1 MYKAWLLLFP
11 ILCCL
16 LSCDALSTG
25 GNPSEGRPCNQ
36 KILKVHPELL
46 RFDITMTCPYEKK
59 CDVGLGFGVAKLGD
73 SLDGMCFG
81 GGAEWRF
88 ESIDTSMI
96 VATKDW
102 KTYPVILSMDDHL
115 HFSLI
120 DEDDV
125 EKKYDIDLSSI
136 INSYTVRGD
145 SIDVHVMENC
155 NLQLLFCS
163 KEIVYGSKL
172 RNGEYTF
179 SANEGCGDHYIYK
192 CIWHNQGSLETD
204 DLDIY
209 ASIYWKK

>member
-59 CDVGLGFGVAKLGD
+59 CDVELGFGVAKLGD

-120 DEDDV
+120 DEDNV
-125 EKKYDIDLSSI
+125 EKKYDIDLSGIVHSF
-136 INSYTVRGD
+136 TVRGD
-145 SIDVHVMENC
+145 SVDVNVMKGC
-155 NLQLLFCS
+155 NLHLYSCK
-163 KEIVYGSKL
+163 KETVYGNNL
-172 RNGEYTF
+172 LNGKYTF
-179 SANEGCGDHYIYK
+179 SKTDGCDPDYSYR
-192 CIWHNQGSLETD
+192 CSWHNQGSLETD
-204 DLDIY
+204 DLEID
-209 ASIYWKK
+209 ATIYWK

>member
-1 MYKAWLLLFP
+1 MCKVWLLLFP

-25 GNPSEGRPCNQ
+25 GNPSEGASCRGISKKNAYSYRF
-36 KILKVHPELL
+36 IFELN
-46 RFDITMTCPYEKK
+46 CPYEEK
-59 CDVGLGFGVAKLGD
+59 CKTGLGFLGGGVGD
-73 SLDGMCFG
+73 SLNRTCFAG
-81 GGAEWRF
+81 YELKL
-88 ESIDTSMI
+88 ETSEFSRTVRDNKI
-96 VATKDW
+96 
-102 KTYPVILSMDDHL
+102 YLISLSSENHAQ
-115 HFSLI
+115 FSLI

-179 SANEGCGDHYIYK
+179 SANEGCDAEYSYD
-192 CIWHNQGSLETD
+192 CIWHNQSSLETD
-204 DLDIY
+204 DLDIH
-209 ASIYWKK
+209 AMIRWK

>member
-1 MYKAWLLLFP
+1 
-11 ILCCL
+11 
-16 LSCDALSTG
+16 
-25 GNPSEGRPCNQ
+25 
-36 KILKVHPELL
+36 
-46 RFDITMTCPYEKK
+46 MTCPYEKK
-59 CDVGLGFGVAKLGD
+59 CDVELGFGVAKLGD

-115 HFSLI
+115 HFSLV
-120 DEDDV
+120 DENNV
-125 EKKYDIDLSSI
+125 EKKYDIDLSGI

-155 NLQLLFCS
+155 HLQLLFCG

-179 SANEGCGDHYIYK
+179 SANEGCDAEYSYD
-192 CIWHNQGSLETD
+192 CIWHNQSSLETD
-204 DLDIY
+204 DLDIH
-209 ASIYWKK
+209 AMIRWK

>member
-59 CDVGLGFGVAKLGD
+59 CDVELGFGVAKLGD

-120 DEDDV
+120 DEDNV
-125 EKKYDIDLSSI
+125 EKKYDIDLSGI
-136 INSYTVRGD
+136 IHSYTVRGD
-145 SIDVHVMENC
+145 SVDVNVMKGC
-155 NLQLLFCS
+155 RLDLYSCDR
-163 KEIVYGSKL
+163 KTVYGDNLLNDK
-172 RNGEYTF
+172 YTF
-179 SANEGCGDHYIYK
+179 SATEGCKIYYVYR
-192 CIWHNQGSLETD
+192 CSWRNLGLLETD
-204 DLDIY
+204 DLEID
-209 ASIYWKK
+209 ATIYWK

>member
-46 RFDITMTCPYEKK
+46 RFDITMTCPYGKK
-59 CDVGLGFGVAKLGD
+59 CDVELGFGVAKLGD

-81 GGAEWRF
+81 GGAEWKF

-96 VATKDW
+96 VTTKDW
-102 KTYPVILSMDDHL
+102 KKYPVILSMDDHL
-115 HFSLI
+115 HFSLV
-120 DEDDV
+120 DENNV

-155 NLQLLFCS
+155 HLQLLFCK

-172 RNGEYTF
+172 RNGKYTF
-179 SANEGCGDHYIYK
+179 SANEGCDAEYSYD
-192 CIWHNQGSLETD
+192 CIWHNQSSLETD
-204 DLDIY
+204 DLDIH
-209 ASIYWKK
+209 AMIRWK

>member
-1 MYKAWLLLFP
+1 MRKKWLLSIP
-11 ILCCL
+11 L
-16 LSCDALSTG
+16 LINIFSCEMFHTG

-73 SLDGMCFG
+73 SLGGMCFG
-81 GGAEWRF
+81 GGAEWKF

-102 KTYPVILSMDDHL
+102 RTYPVILSMDDHL
-115 HFSLI
+115 HFSLV
-120 DEDDV
+120 DENNV

-145 SIDVHVMENC
+145 SVDVNVMKGC
-155 NLQLLFCS
+155 RLDLYSCDR
-163 KEIVYGSKL
+163 KTVYGDNLLNDK
-172 RNGEYTF
+172 YTF
-179 SANEGCGDHYIYK
+179 SATEGCKIYYVYR
-192 CIWHNQGSLETD
+192 CSWHNQGSLETD
-204 DLDIY
+204 DLDID
-209 ASIYWKK
+209 ATIYWK

>member
-1 MYKAWLLLFP
+1 
-11 ILCCL
+11 
-16 LSCDALSTG
+16 
-25 GNPSEGRPCNQ
+25 
-36 KILKVHPELL
+36 
-46 RFDITMTCPYEKK
+46 MTCPYEKK
-59 CDVGLGFGVAKLGD
+59 CDVELGFGVAKLGD

-81 GGAEWRF
+81 GGAEWKF

-115 HFSLI
+115 HFSLV
-120 DEDDV
+120 DENNV

-155 NLQLLFCS
+155 HLQLLFCK